1 MQIARAPEC
10 EKITGARVTARAW
23 TGEWKKSILI
33 EAFIRTWRIAS
44 LETWERSTSIPSLFI
59 SRTTFGSFSIKL
71 APHWPHL
78 LPKLAEPA
86 DPWWEVA
93 HLNLCSVCPR
103 GVAPVGE
110 GHVARPH
117 PVQGAHQRQAAPNR
131 VTRLNPNLSLV
142 KVASHTRK
150 NENRPSWQFS
160 LALLPPRCRTRLLP
174 SANRQG
180 SEPQIAG

>member
-23 TGEWKKSILI
+23 IGEWKKSILI

-142 KVASHTRK
+142 KIASHTRK

-160 LALLPPRCRTRLLP
+160 LALLPPRCRPRWLP
-174 SANRQG
+174 SANR
-180 SEPQIAG
+180 